1 MRIVLFLLALMCS
14 TFFASGQNNIDVLHY
29 KFNIG
34 LNDLNDTIN
43 GLAEIKVR
51 FLKSASELS
60 LDLAGVNSTGK
71 GMKPGLIKLS
81 DTSSAITYR
90 LSGINEKVEQIRAG
104 ITAGNSV
111 RGTIINDKNIRI
123 ILAKPI
129 NANDTA
135 TFIIP
140 YSGIPADGLIISK
153 TKYGHRSFFAD
164 NWPDRGHNWLPCHDD
179 PADKAT
185 VEFIVTAPEHYQVV
199 ANGVQVEET
208 SLPNSF
214 KLTHWKEETP
224 ISTKVMVIGVAD
236 FAVNLAGVVN
246 GNIPVYS
253 WVYPEDKGKGFYDY
267 AMAKDILPFFINHV
281 GPYGY
286 KKLANVQSK
295 TTFGGLENANTIFYS
310 ENSVTGTRRS
320 EGLLAHEIAH
330 QWFGNMA
337 TEKSFGH
344 LWLSEGF
351 ATYFTILYFENKYG
365 KDTANKMLKE
375 DRLQVIAFSRESSR
389 AIVDTAETDY
399 MKLLNPNSY
408 QKGGWIL
415 HMLRTELGDSVFWRS
430 IRNYYSAYAGGI
442 ADTRDLQKV
451 FENVSGKNLKQ
462 FFDQWL
468 YTPGQPDLDIT
479 WKYNAAE
486 KILYIEGKQLQKNV
500 FHFPLSLEI
509 NNASGAANREKVFVN
524 NSSFSLKVKMG
535 QKPSS
540 IIVDPDLVLLMRSI
554 IKEK

>member
-1 MRIVLFLLALMCS
+1 MRIILLSVFIFCFKLLS
-14 TFFASGQNNIDVLHY
+14 FTQSNIDVLHY
-29 KFNIG
+29 RYEIRLSDN
-34 LNDLNDTIN
+34 NDTVY
-43 GLAEIKVR
+43 GVAKIKVK
-51 FLKSASELS
+51 FLQPSNEIS
-60 LDLAGVNSTGK
+60 LDLVKTKKDGK
-71 GMKPGLIKLS
+71 GMSIGLLQGNYIREYIHKDEILRILLS
-81 DTSSAITYR
+81 
-90 LSGINEKVEQIRAG
+90 
-104 ITAGNSV
+104 
-111 RGTIINDKNIRI
+111 KNM
-123 ILAKPI
+123 ATG
-129 NANDTA
+129 DTA
-135 TFIIP
+135 TFVIP

-164 NWPDRGHNWLPCHDD
+164 NWPNRGHNWIPCHDD

-185 VEFIVTAPEHYQVV
+185 VEFVVTAPGHYQVI
-199 ANGVQVEET
+199 ANGVQIEES
-208 SLPNSF
+208 SLGNNF

-224 ISTKVMVIGVAD
+224 VSTKVMVIGVAD

-253 WVYPEDKGKGFYDY
+253 WVYPENRDKGFYDY
-267 AMAKDILPFFINHV
+267 EMAKDILPFFINTV

-295 TTFGGLENANTIFYS
+295 TRFGGLENANTIFYS
-310 ENSVTGTRRS
+310 ESSVTGTRKS

-337 TEKSFGH
+337 TEKNFGH

-365 KDTANKMLKE
+365 KDTAIKMLKD
-375 DRLQVIAFSRESSR
+375 DREQVIAFSKESR
-389 AIVDTAETDY
+389 KAIVDTAERDF
-399 MKLLNPNSY
+399 MKLLNANSY

-415 HMLRTELGDSVFWRS
+415 HMLRNQLGDSVFWRS
-430 IRNYYSAYAGGI
+430 IRKYYATYAGDI

-451 FENVSGKNLKQ
+451 FENVSGRTLKQ

-468 YTPGQPDLDIT
+468 YTAGQPELDIT

-486 KILYIEGKQLQKNV
+486 KILYVEGKQLQKNI
-500 FHFPLSLEI
+500 FHFPLLLKI
-509 NNASGAANREKVFVN
+509 N
-524 NSSFSLKVKMG
+524 NSSGVNKEKINVNNATFSYKIKMN
-535 QKPSS
+535 QEPVS
-540 IIVDPDLVLLMRSI
+540 IVVDPDTELLMTST

>member
-1 MRIVLFLLALMCS
+1 MRIIFFLSALLCSNVLSFS
-14 TFFASGQNNIDVLHY
+14 QTNIDVLHY

-34 LNDLNDTIN
+34 FNDVNDTVY
-43 GLAEIKVR
+43 GVAEIKVK
-51 FLKSASELS
+51 FLQSSNEVNF
-60 LDLAGVNSTGK
+60 DLTKTKDNGK
-71 GMKPGLIKLS
+71 GMKVGKLQ
-81 DTSSAITYR
+81 
-90 LSGINEKVEQIRAG
+90 GG
-104 ITAGNSV
+104 
-111 RGTIINDKNIRI
+111 NIRGSI
-123 ILAKPI
+123 SKEESFRILLSQNM
-129 NANDTA
+129 NAGDTA

-164 NWPDRGHNWLPCHDD
+164 NWPNRGHNWLPCHDD

-208 SLPNSF
+208 SLGNGF
-214 KLTHWKEETP
+214 KLTHWKEDTP
-224 ISTKVMVIGVAD
+224 ISTKVMVIGAAD

-253 WVYPEDKGKGFYDY
+253 WVYPENKDKGFYDY
-267 AMAKDILPFFINHV
+267 AMAKDILPFFINNV

-295 TTFGGLENANTIFYS
+295 TRFGGLENANTIFYS
-310 ENSVTGTRRS
+310 ESSVSGTRKS
-320 EGLLAHEIAH
+320 ERLLAHEIAH

-365 KDTANKMLKE
+365 KDTAIKMLKE
-375 DRLQVIAFSRESSR
+375 DKEQIINFSKESNK
-389 AIVDTAETDY
+389 AIVDTEEKDY
-399 MKLLNPNSY
+399 MKLLNANSY

-415 HMLRTELGDSVFWRS
+415 HMLRSELGDSVFWRS
-430 IRNYYSAYAGGI
+430 IRKYYGTYAGGV
-442 ADTRDLQKV
+442 ADTEDLQKV
-451 FENVSGKNLKQ
+451 FEEVSGNKLSQ
-462 FFDQWL
+462 FFKQWL
-468 YTPGQPDLDIT
+468 YTTGQPDLSIQ
-479 WKYNAAE
+479 WNYNSQSKEVIVTINQQQSAE
-486 KILYIEGKQLQKNV
+486 FI
-500 FHFPLSLEI
+500 FPLEI
-509 NNASGAANREKVFVN
+509 
-524 NSSFSLKVKMG
+524 SLKYSSGKPET
-535 QKPSS
+535 QKVYVDKKSKIFSFKTKEKPTSV
-540 IIVDPDLVLLMRSI
+540 IVDPDTKLLMQSS

>member
-1 MRIVLFLLALMCS
+1 MRIIFLLVFVFCFQFLS
-14 TFFASGQNNIDVLHY
+14 FTQNNIDVLHY
-29 KFNIG
+29 RYEIK
-34 LNDLNDTIN
+34 LNDNNDTVY
-43 GLAEIKVR
+43 GVAKIKLK
-51 FLKSASELS
+51 FLQPSSGVA
-60 LDLAGVNSTGK
+60 LDFTKAKHDGK
-71 GMKPGLIKLS
+71 GMNIGAIQG
-81 DTSSAITYR
+81 TSV
-90 LSGINEKVEQIRAG
+90 SGHIHKEE
-104 ITAGNSV
+104 TL
-111 RGTIINDKNIRI
+111 RI
-123 ILAKPI
+123 ILSKNMSAG
-129 NANDTA
+129 DTA
-135 TFIIP
+135 TFVIP
-140 YSGIPADGLIISK
+140 YAGIPSDGLIISK

-164 NWPDRGHNWLPCHDD
+164 NWPDRGHNWIPCHDD

-199 ANGVQVEET
+199 ANGVQIEET
-208 SLPNSF
+208 SLGNNF
-214 KLTHWKEETP
+214 RLTHWKEETP

-253 WVYPEDKGKGFYDY
+253 WVYPENKDKGFYDY
-267 AMAKDILPFFINHV
+267 EMAKDILPFFIDNV

-295 TTFGGLENANTIFYS
+295 TRFGGLENANTIFYS
-310 ENSVTGTRRS
+310 ESSVSGTRKS

-365 KDTANKMLKE
+365 KDTAIKLLKE
-375 DRLQVIAFSRESSR
+375 DREQVIAYSKESNK
-389 AIVDTAETDY
+389 AIIDTAETDF
-399 MKLLNPNSY
+399 MKLLNANSY

-415 HMLRTELGDSVFWRS
+415 HMLRSQLGDSVFWRS
-430 IRNYYSAYAGGI
+430 IRKYYATYAGGI

-451 FENVSGKNLKQ
+451 FETVSGKNLKQ

-468 YTPGQPDLDIT
+468 YTPGQPQLDIT
-479 WKYNAAE
+479 WRYNAAE
-486 KILYIEGKQLQKNV
+486 KILYIEGKQLQKNI
-500 FHFPLSLEI
+500 FHFPLFLKISTP
-509 NNASGAANREKVFVN
+509 SGGRNEKVNV
-524 NSSFSLKVKMG
+524 SSATFSFKIKTD
-535 QKPSS
+535 QKPPS
-540 IIVDPDLVLLMRSI
+540 ITVDPDTELLMSST

>member
-1 MRIVLFLLALMCS
+1 MRKTFFSLAFLCS
-14 TFFASGQNNIDVLHY
+14 TVFVFGQTSIDVLHY

-34 LNDLNDTIN
+34 LNDVNDTIY
-43 GLAEIKVR
+43 GVTEIKIK
-51 FLKSASELS
+51 FLQPINEVSF
-60 LDLAGVNSTGK
+60 DLTQPKDNGK
-71 GMKPGLIKLS
+71 GMKVGKLQGS
-81 DTSSAITYR
+81 NI
-90 LSGINEKVEQIRAG
+90 
-104 ITAGNSV
+104 
-111 RGTIINDKNIRI
+111 RGTIYKEESFRI
-123 ILAKPI
+123 LLSQNMKAG
-129 NANDTA
+129 DTA

-164 NWPDRGHNWLPCHDD
+164 NWPNRGHNWLPCHDD

-199 ANGVQVEET
+199 ANGIQIEET
-208 SLPNSF
+208 SLGNGF
-214 KLTHWKEETP
+214 KLTHWKEDTP
-224 ISTKVMVIGVAD
+224 ISTKVMVIGAAD

-246 GNIPVYS
+246 GNIPIYS
-253 WVYPEDKGKGFYDY
+253 WVYPENKDKGFYDY
-267 AMAKDILPFFINHV
+267 AMAKDILPFFINNV

-295 TTFGGLENANTIFYS
+295 TRFGGLENANTIFYS
-310 ENSVTGTRRS
+310 ENSVSGTRKS
-320 EGLLAHEIAH
+320 EGLIAHEIAH

-365 KDTANKMLKE
+365 KDTAIKMLKE
-375 DRLQVIAFSRESSR
+375 DREKVIAYSKKSKK
-389 AIVDTAETDY
+389 AVVDTEETDY

-408 QKGGWIL
+408 PKGGWIL
-415 HMLRTELGDSVFWRS
+415 HMLRSELGDSVFWRS
-430 IRNYYSAYAGGI
+430 IRKYYATYAGGV

-451 FENVSGKNLKQ
+451 FEDVSGKNLKQ

-468 YTPGQPDLDIT
+468 YTYGQPQLDIT
-479 WKYNAAE
+479 WSYDAT
-486 KILYIEGKQLQKNV
+486 GKFINVDIKQQQKNI
-500 FHFPLSLEI
+500 FNFPLTFKI
-509 NNASGAANREKVFVN
+509 NTSSGSKKEKVDVN
-524 NSSFSLKVKMG
+524 STASSFKIKVN
-535 QKPSS
+535 QKPKS
-540 IIVDPDLVLLMRSI
+540 IIADPDAELLMKSS

>member
-1 MRIVLFLLALMCS
+1 MRIIFLLL
-14 TFFASGQNNIDVLHY
+14 ASFCFTVFGFSQNNIDVLHY

-34 LNDLNDTIN
+34 LNDVDDTIY
-43 GLAEIKVR
+43 GVAEIRVK
-51 FLKSASELS
+51 FLQPSTEVKF
-60 LDLAGVNSTGK
+60 DLTSPGLKGK
-71 GMKPGLIKLS
+71 GMKTG
-81 DTSSAITYR
+81 
-90 LSGINEKVEQIRAG
+90 KVEG
-104 ITAGNSV
+104 SSV
-111 RGTIINDKNIRI
+111 KQVSGSSDLLVIQLSKKF
-123 ILAKPI
+123 AVG
-129 NANDTA
+129 DTA

-140 YSGIPADGLIISK
+140 YSGVPTDGLIISK

-164 NWPDRGHNWLPCHDD
+164 NWPNRGHNWLPCHDD

-185 VEFIVTAPEHYQVV
+185 VDFIVTAPEHYQVV

-208 SLPNSF
+208 SLGNSF

-236 FAVNLAGVVN
+236 FAVNLAGIVN
-246 GNIPVYS
+246 GNIPIYS
-253 WVYPEDKGKGFYDY
+253 WVYPENKDKGFYDF

-310 ENSVTGTRRS
+310 EGSVTGTRKS
-320 EGLLAHEIAH
+320 EGLLTHEIAH

-365 KDTANKMLKE
+365 KDTAIKMLKD
-375 DRLQVIAFSRESSR
+375 DREQVIAYSKESKK
-389 AIVDTAETDY
+389 AVVDTVETDY

-408 QKGGWIL
+408 PKGGWVL
-415 HMLRTELGDSVFWRS
+415 HMLRSELGDSVFWRS
-430 IRNYYSAYAGGI
+430 IRKYYFTYAGSV

-451 FENVSGKNLKQ
+451 FEEVSGKSLKQ

-468 YTPGQPDLDIT
+468 YTTGQPELDIT
-479 WKYNAAE
+479 WKYDAA
-486 KILYIEGKQLQKNV
+486 GKFIAVDVKQQQKDV
-500 FHFPLSLEI
+500 FNFPLSLKI
-509 NNASGAANREKVFVN
+509 
-524 NSSFSLKVKMG
+524 NSSGTSKKETVNIKDAMTSFKIKSD
-535 QKPSS
+535 QKPTS
-540 IIVDPDLVLLMRSI
+540 IIVDPDTELLMKSS